1 MQLKF
6 NKQSSLKESL
16 LKKLVKILF
25 IFVIMIMAIFLID
38 KINFPSP
45 KDEIKKNI
53 TDEII
58 KLK

>member
-25 IFVIMIMAIFLID
+25 IFVIMIIAIFLID

>member
-6 NKQSSLKESL
+6 NKQSSLKETL

-25 IFVIMIMAIFLID
+25 IFVILIIAIFLID